1 MHIDTLLP
9 TEVTQVADRAREL
22 ADLGFD
28 GAFSFEGVGDVF
40 LPLALAAQAT
50 DLTLYSNIA
59 VAFPRSAMHLAYTAW
74 DLQKLSQGRF
84 MLGLGTQVK
93 ANIERRFSATWSHP
107 VERMADMVG
116 ALKAIFACWQDGERL
131 DHRGPFS
138 TFTLMQPTFNPGPA
152 ALGSAP
158 GPGGGAGPA
167 HDPDGGVGG
176 RRGAAA
182 PVHVRVVLPGAHAG
196 GGRRRSG
203 RVRASPPTRSR
214 WWPPPSSAPG
224 ATRPRWRS
232 PKPAPAPCSASTARR
247 RRTARCSNSMDG
259 ATCRRELNDL
269 VRQGRWGE
277 MADRIDDEVLDTLSI
292 RAEPAQVGAAVRRRF
307 GTRPDRIGFYL
318 PYAIDPAC
326 IAEVRAGFD

>member
-22 ADLGFD
+22 AELGFD

-93 ANIERRFSATWSHP
+93 ANVERRFSATWSHP

-116 ALKAIFACWQDGERL
+116 ALRAIFACWQDGERL
-131 DHRGPFS
+131 DHHGRFS
-138 TFTLMQPTFNPGPA
+138 SFTLMQPTFNPGPLPWGPPPILVG
-152 ALGSAP
+152 ALGPRMTRMVASVADGVLLHP
-158 GPGGGAGPA
+158 FMSEVFFQERTLVAVDAGLA
-167 HDPDGGVGG
+167 E
-176 RRGAAA
+176 
-182 PVHVRVVLPGAHAG
+182 
-196 GGRRRSG
+196 SG
-203 RVRASPPTRSR
+203 RAVDQVSVVATAIVCTGRDSTEMAVAEAGTRALLGFYGSTP
-214 WWPPPSSAPG
+214 AY
-224 ATRPRWRS
+224 RPVLEQHGWGDLQ
-232 PKPAPAPCSASTARR
+232 T
-247 RRTARCSNSMDG
+247 
-259 ATCRRELNDL
+259 ELNEL

-292 RAEPAQVGAAVRRRF
+292 RAEPARVGAAVRRRF

-326 IAEVRAGFD
+326 MAAVRAGFD